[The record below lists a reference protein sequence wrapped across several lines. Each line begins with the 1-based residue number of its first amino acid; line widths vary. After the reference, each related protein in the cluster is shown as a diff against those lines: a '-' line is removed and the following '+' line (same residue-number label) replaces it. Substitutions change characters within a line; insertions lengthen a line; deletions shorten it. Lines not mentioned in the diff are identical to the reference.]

1 MKINLLLKIGKCA
14 LSATLF
20 VSFCVVADRKVLRQ
34 IIQFHRHTGML
45 AAAAMGPAGAGVSGV
60 EAKPPLLR
68 LPEPTPAQTP
78 AGGETGSPSR
88 SPPHAGP
95 GPDQLLPPSVPF
107 LPSSGGS
114 TWNVRR
120 AEGPRLSRQMT
131 RPGFGQP

>member
-68 LPEPTPAQTP
+68 LPEPLLHSGRAPGPTREPRRGQRPRAD
-78 AGGETGSPSR
+78 SCSDPSR
-88 SPPHAGP
+88 
-95 GPDQLLPPSVPF
+95 
-107 LPSSGGS
+107 
-114 TWNVRR
+114 R
-120 AEGPRLSRQMT
+120 
-131 RPGFGQP
+131 